1 MNRSDQQN
9 TSPIPGMN
17 SEGSL
22 TFLILISAVAAIG
35 GLLFGFDTAVIS
47 GANAY
52 IKTQFELSSF
62 MEGFFVSSVLIG
74 CAVGALVA
82 GTLSDRFGRKKTMIL
97 TAILFTIGG
106 LGQAIAPE
114 LITMTV
120 FRILCGM
127 GIGMASMLSPM
138 YIAEV
143 SPPNIRGRLVSLQQL
158 AIVSGILIAYM
169 SNSLIAHTE
178 LVNALKWRWMLGAEV
193 VPAVIY
199 FILLFFVPESPRWL
213 TQSGDS
219 DQAFSILA
227 RIAGNKVATNE
238 MSEIKKSLKQ
248 EKGKFSELFRPGIR
262 MALIVGVTLAILQQ
276 FVGINTVIYYA
287 PIIFKRTGFGS
298 ASALGATVWVGA
310 INFLFTLVAIWLIDK
325 IGRKALLIYGA
336 IGMGISLFMIG
347 LLFEMKAF
355 SGPWILIFIL
365 VYIASFAA
373 SFGPVVWVLISEIYP
388 NKIRGRAAST
398 ATMSNWV
405 ANFFVTLLF
414 PVMLDALGAPIS
426 FWIFFAWCIISLI
439 FVIIVVPETKGK
451 SLEEIEE
458 SWMGVTPEEVQ

>member
-1 MNRSDQQN
+1 MNRSDQNSN
-9 TSPIPGMN
+9 TPI
-17 SEGSL
+17 SGSSNNGSM

-52 IKTQFELSSF
+52 IKTQFQLSAF

-82 GTLSDRFGRKKTMIL
+82 GTLSDRFGRKKTMIV

-114 LITMTV
+114 LVTMTI

-143 SPPNIRGRLVSLQQL
+143 SPPKIRGRLVSLQQL
-158 AIVSGILIAYM
+158 AIVTGILIAYM
-169 SNSLIAHTE
+169 SNSIIAHTA
-178 LVNALKWRWMLGAEV
+178 LANAIKWRFMLGAEV

-219 DQAFSILA
+219 DQAFSILS
-227 RIAGNKVATNE
+227 RIAGPSVAKKE
-238 MSEIKKSLKQ
+238 MSDIKKSLKQ
-248 EKGKFSELFRPGIR
+248 EKGKFSELFKPGIR
-262 MALIVGVTLAILQQ
+262 VALIVGVSLAVLQQ

-287 PIIFKRTGFGS
+287 PIIFKKTGFGA

-310 INFLFTLVAIWLIDK
+310 INFIFTLVAIWLIDK
-325 IGRKALLIYGA
+325 IGRKSLLTYGA
-336 IGMGISLFMIG
+336 IGMGVSLLMIG
-347 LLFEMKAF
+347 LLFKLQAF
-355 SGPWILIFIL
+355 GGPWILIFIL
-365 VYIASFAA
+365 TYIASFAA

-388 NKIRGRAAST
+388 NKVRGRAASI

-405 ANFFVTLLF
+405 SNFVVTLLF
-414 PVMLDALGAPIS
+414 PVMLEGLGEPVS
-426 FWIFFAWCIISLI
+426 FWIFTAWCVVSLI
-439 FVIIVVPETKGK
+439 FVIVIVPETKGK
-451 SLEEIEE
+451 SLEQIEE
-458 SWMGVTPEEVQ
+458 TWMGLQTEEI

>member
-1 MNRSDQQN
+1 MNQSN
-9 TSPIPGMN
+9 NNSPS
-17 SEGSL
+17 SEGNFSYL
-22 TFLILISAVAAIG
+22 LIITIVAALG

-52 IKTQFELSSF
+52 IKSQFDLSAF

-82 GTLSDRFGRKKTMIL
+82 GALSDRFGRKKTMLL
-97 TAILFTIGG
+97 TAVLFTVGG

-114 LITMTV
+114 LITMTI

-127 GIGMASMLSPM
+127 GIGMASMLAPM

-143 SPPNIRGRLVSLQQL
+143 APPHIRGRLVSLQQL
-158 AIVSGILIAYM
+158 AIVTGILIAYL
-169 SNSLIAHTE
+169 SNSLIAHTS
-178 LVNALKWRWMLGAEV
+178 LVDALKWRWMLGAEV
-193 VPAVIY
+193 IPAVIY
-199 FILLFFVPESPRWL
+199 FALLFFVPESPRWL

-219 DQAFSILA
+219 EQAFSILS
-227 RIAGNKVATNE
+227 RIAGVSVAKNE
-238 MSEIKKSLKQ
+238 MTQIEQSLKQ

-262 MALIVGVTLAILQQ
+262 MALIVGVSLAIFQQ

-287 PIIFKRTGFGS
+287 PIIFKKTGFGA
-298 ASALGATVWVGA
+298 ASALGATVWVGV

-325 IGRKALLIYGA
+325 IGRKSLLLYGA

-347 LLFEMKAF
+347 LLFQMQAF
-355 SGPWILIFIL
+355 DGPWILIFIL
-365 VYIASFAA
+365 LYIASFAA

-388 NKIRGRAAST
+388 NKIRGRAASV

-405 ANFFVTLLF
+405 SNFFVTLLF
-414 PVMLDALGAPIS
+414 PLMLDGLGEPIS
-426 FWIFFAWCIISLI
+426 FWIFCVWCIIS
-439 FVIIVVPETKGK
+439 FVFIYAIVPETKGK
-451 SLEEIEE
+451 TLEEIEN
-458 SWMGVTPEEVQ
+458 SWLGVTES